1 MATLHLP
8 LELGAREQCA
18 HSSKRG
24 ELGPKSASAPRTWQ
38 SVSQPVSGAPH
49 HAVPGRLVHELPPR
63 FPMPSPSFGTT
74 HANGRQPQSPSP
86 RFGPAQCMSMMMP
99 RAGQVAT
106 HRPLKLA
113 GRLRAPDTRPRWL
126 LSGVVCPLCRDH
138 TAPWLARRAV
148 AGPLPPLPF
157 PSTNDAS
164 WNPAAIVSIPEQ
176 QAPHLSRGASLRSS
190 RLESRSLIG
199 SPRC

>member
-1 MATLHLP
+1 
-8 LELGAREQCA
+8 
-18 HSSKRG
+18 
-24 ELGPKSASAPRTWQ
+24 
-38 SVSQPVSGAPH
+38 
-49 HAVPGRLVHELPPR
+49 
-63 FPMPSPSFGTT
+63 MPSPSFGTT

-164 WNPAAIVSIPEQ
+164 WNPAAIVSIPSNKPLTCHVEP
-176 QAPHLSRGASLRSS
+176 ACVPLALNPDPSLALRGANPLPGSS
-190 RLESRSLIG
+190 QSENVSTPPTPPLLVSRPAFFPPS
-199 SPRC
+199 